1 MPINYRCRVISL
13 AEQKQFVAK
22 VDALEKQIA
31 EAQAVFDAARPKR
44 GGDEKVPARAA

>member
-31 EAQAVFDAARPKR
+31 EAQAVIDAA
-44 GGDEKVPARAA
+44 PARKEAVMRKYL